1 MSANQ
6 LVLEKAAKKRFLKL
20 PVKIHQ
26 RILDNLE
33 LIRINPLIGPKLQG
47 ELSSYHKLRIG
58 DYRIVYKFNSK
69 INLVEVV
76 KIEHRQGVYK

>member
-1 MSANQ
+1 MPANQ
-6 LVLEKAAKKRFLKL
+6 LIVEKAAKKQLLKL
-20 PVKIHQ
+20 PIKIHQ
-26 RILDNLE
+26 RIIDNLE

-47 ELSSYHKLRIG
+47 ALSNYHKFRIG
-58 DYRIVYKFNSK
+58 DYRIVYKFNPK

>member
-6 LVLEKAAKKRFLKL
+6 LIVQKAAKKQLLKL
-20 PVKIHQ
+20 PIKIHQ

-33 LIRINPLIGPKLQG
+33 SIQINPLIVPKLQG
-47 ELSSYHKLRIG
+47 ALSNYRKFRIG
-58 DYRIVYKFNSK
+58 DYRIVYTFNSK
-69 INLVEVV
+69 ESSVSVV